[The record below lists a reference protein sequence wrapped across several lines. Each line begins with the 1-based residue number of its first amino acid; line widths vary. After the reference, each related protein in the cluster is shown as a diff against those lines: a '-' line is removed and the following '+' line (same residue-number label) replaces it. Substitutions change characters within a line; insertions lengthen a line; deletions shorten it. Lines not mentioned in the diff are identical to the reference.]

1 MTQEELDLTLFQLKK
16 YFSSKDMMNL
26 SSILKNLPSS
36 TTSRIHMM
44 SFKNPNT
51 ALILSLLLG
60 GIVGAFYVKKIAYGI
75 VTLLLYILYLVF
87 YILGTCVDENMIF
100 VSLIFA
106 IPMFVLILIS
116 IVKSRKWAFEYNY
129 KLFCERLQ
137 AL

>member
-1 MTQEELDLTLFQLKK
+1 MSDIFNFKRFGNFFVSDFKRCLAN
-16 YFSSKDMMNL
+16 YGL
-26 SSILKNLPSS
+26 SL
-36 TTSRIHMM
+36 
-44 SFKNPNT
+44 
-51 ALILSLLLG
+51 LILSLTGLM
-60 GIVGAFYVKKIAYGI
+60 AYLI
-75 VTLLLYILYLVF
+75 T
-87 YILGTCVDENMIF
+87 IF